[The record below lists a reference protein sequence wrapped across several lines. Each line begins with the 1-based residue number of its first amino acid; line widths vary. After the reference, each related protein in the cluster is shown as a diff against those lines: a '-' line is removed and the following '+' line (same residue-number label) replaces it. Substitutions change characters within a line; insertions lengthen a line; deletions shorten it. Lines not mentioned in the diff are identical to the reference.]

1 MPNKY
6 MKRYSIS
13 LDIKEMQTIEMQ
25 IKWNSEMLFH
35 THTQMVRRAGG
46 GGESINIKW

>member
-1 MPNKY
+1 MNKSFRHTLYKEKIQMPNKY

-25 IKWNSEMLFH
+25 IK
-35 THTQMVRRAGG
+35 
-46 GGESINIKW
+46 